1 MSGPDRARAATLPD
15 VEGESLRAMLLRSAR
30 VLGTVT
36 AVGVVTGWLVVGVLA
51 RLAML
56 LLAQL
61 NPIADGLTSDDG
73 FEMGTFTLAGSANL
87 MFVVGTGLG
96 VLGAGFYVALRG
108 LMTGPGWFRL
118 LSVSLGAG
126 VVVASQLVHA
136 DGVDFTLLG
145 PVWLAVGLFVLVP
158 TAYVAIL
165 SVVSERL
172 LAHEHGVP
180 RWVWLAGV
188 AAWVVAVLP
197 LPFLLVLAAGRG
209 LLWTLA
215 RTDPGRR
222 VLASPVGPWLLR
234 AGLAVLF
241 LLAVLDISRDVAL
254 LT

>member
-1 MSGPDRARAATLPD
+1 
-15 VEGESLRAMLLRSAR
+15 VEGESLRTALLRSAR

-36 AVGVVTGWLVVGVLA
+36 AVGVVTGWLVVGVVS
-51 RLAML
+51 RLAMFL
-56 LLAQL
+56 LVEL

-73 FEMGTFTLAGSANL
+73 FEMGTFTLVGSANL

-96 VLGAGFYVALRG
+96 VLGAGFYAALRG

-126 VVVASQLVHA
+126 VVVASQVVHA
-136 DGVDFTLLG
+136 DGVDFALLG

-158 TAYVAIL
+158 TTYVAIL

-172 LAHEHGVP
+172 LARENPVP
-180 RWVWLAGV
+180 GWVWVAGL
-188 AAWVVAVLP
+188 AAWVVMVLP
-197 LPFLLVLAAGRG
+197 LPFLLVLLTGRI
-209 LLWTLA
+209 LLWALA

-222 VLASPVGPWLLR
+222 ALGSPVGPWLLR

-241 LLAVLDISRDVAL
+241 LLAVLDINRDVVL